1 MGGGGGRTSA
11 VDRLWPS
18 THQRRVVEICPRRT
32 RFCLHSA
39 LHNIYLFLI
48 LVWRS
53 VLDRKIKTG
62 PEDSSRVEEGLRL
75 SAAMLGYDQLPKIVF
90 IDDGVECLRKGVF
103 KDPTL
108 VDYLEASS
116 DLAGIYVQSDPMKVN
131 NIRPEDLHERIE
143 MESIDLDDLA
153 KMMIECMVVATY

>member
-1 MGGGGGRTSA
+1 MKN
-11 VDRLWPS
+11 VM
-18 THQRRVVEICPRRT
+18 I
-32 RFCLHSA
+32 
-39 LHNIYLFLI
+39 I
-48 LVWRS
+48 
-53 VLDRKIKTG
+53 IKTG

-103 KDPTL
+103 KDPAL

-116 DLAGIYVQSDPMKVN
+116 DLAGIYVLSDPMEVN

-153 KMMIECMVVATY
+153 KMMIECMVVATF